1 MSISSNL
8 KEFCNNIKI
17 DNFNEME
24 TSFKEIT
31 KKLNNHYYNLHK
43 DDKSNSYIVGSVGR
57 NTAIKNTSDLDIIF
71 NLPKSTYK
79 KFDSYD
85 SNGQSQL
92 LQEVKKVLKNR
103 YPKTD
108 ISGDGQVV
116 VIEFSKYTVELVP
129 AFLQNDNK
137 FKYPDT
143 HDGGSWKYTDP
154 LSEQDECDNCNNE
167 SNNKYYDFCHII
179 RAWKNELGFSFSG
192 LLIDTLV
199 YNHFKKQDYY
209 SEEEDYFK
217 IFKELLCYLK
227 NCDEEQSFWYAVG
240 SNQKVYNNDCKFVK
254 KAKESYDK
262 ITSSENDEEEL
273 NSVLKELL
281 GSNYNKNKCE
291 KVSNYS
297 IYTFDNTE
305 EFIYNKFPIDIKYNL
320 ILDCNVSQNGFRDNL
335 LSHILK
341 NNQYL
346 KINKKLE
353 FFIVSTDCP
362 KPYEIYWKVRNVGPN
377 AEKRNCIRGK
387 ILKSNNNFIKERT
400 DFNGSHYVECY
411 LIKNEVCVAKAHI
424 DVPIY
429 NF

>member
-31 KKLNNHYYNLHK
+31 KKLNNHYYDLHK

-143 HDGGSWKYTDP
+143 HNGGSWKYTDP

-254 KAKESYDK
+254 K
-262 ITSSENDEEEL
+262 
-273 NSVLKELL
+273 
-281 GSNYNKNKCE
+281 
-291 KVSNYS
+291 
-297 IYTFDNTE
+297 
-305 EFIYNKFPIDIKYNL
+305 
-320 ILDCNVSQNGFRDNL
+320 
-335 LSHILK
+335 LK
-341 NNQYL
+341 NHM
-346 KINKKLE
+346 
-353 FFIVSTDCP
+353 
-362 KPYEIYWKVRNVGPN
+362 
-377 AEKRNCIRGK
+377 
-387 ILKSNNNFIKERT
+387 IK
-400 DFNGSHYVECY
+400 
-411 LIKNEVCVAKAHI
+411 
-424 DVPIY
+424 
-429 NF
+429 